1 MVIYNTFIKGM
12 IKVKAIVFGGTGF
25 IGSHT
30 VEQLQLKGHEVT
42 AVVRQ
47 TSDTSFLDSLGVRIV
62 RVDFS
67 RTEAFG
73 EVIKGHQTVYNCT
86 ADANLSTEVNLEA
99 PVEIGLTRKLLKQ
112 AAINGVERFIQLSSI
127 VVYDFRTNK
136 PITESYDIR
145 PEYPIQELLLKR
157 EEIVQEIGKETDMVT
172 IILRPASAI
181 GSRDNNSFFS
191 RLLKNHVDNKFPILK
206 NGQTI
211 VSLIDTRDI
220 GRAMEWLGTYK
231 VFTEKQNLFLLK
243 GFDTTWMSLK
253 AAIDE
258 AKGTVANV
266 HDLSQTVV
274 KDKPMSYT
282 LNTFN
287 TNRIW
292 DDEKIRSL
300 GFTTNYSQTESV
312 QCAVNDLIKRNVIR
326 K

>member
-12 IKVKAIVFGGTGF
+12 IRMKAIVFGGTGF

-30 VEQLQLKGHEVT
+30 VEQLRLKGHEVT

-47 TSDTSFLDSLGVRIV
+47 TSETSFLDNLGVRVV

-67 RTEAFG
+67 RTESFG
-73 EVIKGHQTVYNCT
+73 EIIKGHQKVYNCT

-99 PVEIGLTRKLLKQ
+99 PVEIELTRKLLKQ
-112 AAINGVERFIQLSSI
+112 AALNGVERFIQLSSI

-145 PEYPIQELLLKR
+145 PEYPIQKLLLKR

-181 GSRDNNSFFS
+181 GSRDKASFFS
-191 RLLKNHVDNKFPILK
+191 RLLKDHSDNKFPILK

-231 VFTEKQNLFLLK
+231 TFTKKQNVFLLK
-243 GFDTTWMSLK
+243 GFDTTWGSLK
-253 AAIDE
+253 TAIDE
-258 AKGTVANV
+258 ARGKVASV
-266 HDLSQTVV
+266 RDLSKIVEEST
-274 KDKPMSYT
+274 PLSYA
-282 LNTFN
+282 LSTFS

-300 GFTTNYSQTESV
+300 GFKTKYSQTESV
-312 QCAVNDLIKRNVIR
+312 QNAVRDLIKRNVI
-326 K
+326 

>member
-30 VEQLQLKGHEVT
+30 VERLRLKGHEVT

-47 TSDTSFLDSLGVRIV
+47 TSDTSFLDSLGVRV
-62 RVDFS
+62 VKVDFS
-67 RTEAFG
+67 KTESLG
-73 EVIKGHQTVYNCT
+73 EIIKGHQTVYNCT
-86 ADANLSTEVNLEA
+86 ADANLSTKVNLEA
-99 PVEIGLTRKLLKQ
+99 PVEIGLTRELLKQ
-112 AAINGVERFIQLSSI
+112 GALNGVERFIQLSSI

-181 GSRDNNSFFS
+181 GPRDKASFFS
-191 RLLKNHVDNKFPILK
+191 RLLKNHVDNKFPFLK

-211 VSLIDTRDI
+211 VSLVDTRDI

-231 VFTEKQNLFLLK
+231 MFTKKQNMFLLK
-243 GFDTTWMSLK
+243 GFDTTWGSLK

-258 AKGTVANV
+258 ARGTVANV
-266 HDLSQTVV
+266 HDLSKIVEENTS
-274 KDKPMSYT
+274 MSYA
-282 LNTFN
+282 LSTFS

-300 GFTTNYSQTESV
+300 GFKTKYSQTESV
-312 QCAVNDLIKRNVIR
+312 QYAVRDLIKRNFI
-326 K
+326 